1 MEREGVSNFSVSPDL
16 IVDILNLI
24 TSDASTRLNEIQGFA
39 CCEHFVFTTWP
50 QRKFD
55 RVRMPD

>member
-1 MEREGVSNFSVSPDL
+1 VSNFSASPDL

-50 QRKFD
+50 RRKFD